1 MILVTVGTT
10 IPFDPLI
17 EKIDELC
24 SSGRLTEPAFCQIGN
39 GEYEPQSC
47 EWTRFLPNLD
57 DHIENASVVI
67 GHGGTGTTLEL
78 LVQGKKFV
86 SVANPLA
93 ADAHQEKFLERL
105 AREVEIIWTKNL
117 DDLESLIQQAISLE
131 RRESSLPCL
140 APSLTEY
147 INSQ

>member
-10 IPFDPLI
+10 IPFDPLV
-17 EKIDELC
+17 EKIDGLC
-24 SSGRLTEPAFCQIGN
+24 GAGALSEQVFCQIGN
-39 GEYEPQSC
+39 GEYTPLNC
-47 EWTRFLPNLD
+47 EWVRFLPSIDNY
-57 DHIENASVVI
+57 IEKASVVI

-105 AREVEIIWTKNL
+105 AHEVEIIWTKDLDNL
-117 DDLESLIQQAISLE
+117 EELIE
-131 RRESSLPCL
+131 RARNLGRRDSNLPCL
-140 APSLTEY
+140 APSLSEY
-147 INSQ
+147 IASL